1 MAEGARQI
9 EVEGGFNIRDLGG
22 YPTKDGRFT
31 RWHTLIRS
39 GNLDRI
45 TPAGQQRLL
54 DYGLKTVIDL
64 RDETEVRDYPD
75 VFAEVDTVDYV
86 NLSLSRNGFAHN
98 AAYAHLGE
106 LYGQYLG
113 AFQENIGRIVS
124 AISESETAVLFHCAV
139 GKDRT
144 GLISAL
150 LLDLAGVPAQVI
162 ADDYALT
169 ALSIAPVIAEW
180 RKNAQQNGHDLE
192 HFERDVAAE
201 ADSML
206 HLLKLLDTEY
216 GGAANYLR
224 QCHVTDQQLTQLQ
237 TRLIAP

>member
-1 MAEGARQI
+1 MSESARHI
-9 EVEGGFNIRDLGG
+9 EIEGGFNIRDLGG

-39 GNLDRI
+39 GNLDRV

-54 DYGLKTVIDL
+54 DYGVRTVIDL
-64 RDETEVRDYPD
+64 RDETEVGDYPD
-75 VFAEVDTVDYV
+75 VFAEIDAVDYV
-86 NLSLSRNGFAHN
+86 NLSLSQSGFAHN
-98 AAYAHLGE
+98 TAYAHLGE

-113 AFQENIGRIVS
+113 AFQENIGKIIS
-124 AISESETAVLFHCAV
+124 AISEGETAVLFHCAI

-150 LLDLAGVPAQVI
+150 LLGLADVPAQVI

-169 ALSIAPVIAEW
+169 AQSVAPVIAEW
-180 RKNAQQNGHDLE
+180 RKNAQQNGDDLAR
-192 HFERDVAAE
+192 FERDVAAE
-201 ADSML
+201 AHSML
-206 HLLKLLDTEY
+206 HLLSLLDTEY

-224 QCHVTDQQLTQLQ
+224 QCHVTDQQLTQLK